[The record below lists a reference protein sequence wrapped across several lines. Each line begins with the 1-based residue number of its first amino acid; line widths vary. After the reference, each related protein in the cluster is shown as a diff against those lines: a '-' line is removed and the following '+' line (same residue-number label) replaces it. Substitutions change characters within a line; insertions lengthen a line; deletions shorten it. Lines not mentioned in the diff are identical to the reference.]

1 MRSHSPKIV
10 GVCFLAPLVLF
21 GCGMSA
27 GVALGKTAVD
37 EFHTRY
43 NAAQY
48 EAIYDAADPEWRNAM
63 DRETSRKFFERVHRK
78 LGSCSKTTNTGYVY
92 NTTTGGTFV
101 NLHYTATCSSGTLE
115 EDFRIKL
122 EGQKGLLIGYT
133 ANSPLLLTD

>member
-1 MRSHSPKIV
+1 MRADPRTA
-10 GVCFLAPLVLF
+10 VCLGFLATLVLF

-27 GVALGKTAVD
+27 GVALGKTAVED
-37 EFHTRY
+37 FHTRY

-48 EAIYDAADPEWRNAM
+48 DAIYDTADPAWRSAM
-63 DRETSRKFFERVHRK
+63 DRDISRKFFERVHRK

-115 EDFRIKL
+115 EDFRIKVD
-122 EGQKGLLIGYT
+122 GQKGLLIGYT